1 MRLCVCVCRRARYTA
16 RHDADCVRC
25 APLVPV
31 CRKYPMLKKGTTT
44 FSDETFQNLKD
55 AVKAH
60 MKAKKPVINLVIK
73 VHSEEFFGVQ
83 DLVDLDL
90 TGYSFGDHHDK
101 LTLLCSYLRDDYRV
115 KTLT

>member
-16 RHDADCVRC
+16 RDDANCFP
-25 APLVPV
+25 PLVPV
-31 CRKYPMLKKGTTT
+31 CRKYPMLKKGSTT

-73 VHSEEFFGVQ
+73 VHFEEFFGVQ
-83 DLVDLDL
+83 AE
-90 TGYSFGDHHDK
+90 K
-101 LTLLCSYLRDDYRV
+101 LRAALP
-115 KTLT
+115 